1 MVTVMFSWNSKNKS
15 ADLFYANGFSIMQQ
29 ADVTTRYVTL
39 EGTSKFLLLLS
50 LILFDWTIHKIFP
63 GL

>member
-39 EGTSKFLLLLS
+39 EGTSKFS
-50 LILFDWTIHKIFP
+50 VPYT
-63 GL
+63 